1 MGFLSRFEK
10 TGTAP
15 ARLAAMEAVG
25 ACLMLTDASLNITYL
40 NPAAAAL
47 LRAAEA
53 DLQKVLPHFSTDR
66 LIGCNIDMFHK
77 NPAHQRQMLARLTA
91 THATTINVA
100 GWVFDVRISPLSL
113 PGKSIPSQT
122 GVGFVIE
129 WFDGRQRLARDDF
142 SARMAAIDR
151 VHSVV
156 SFTPDGT
163 VIDANDYFL
172 RMMGY
177 QRHEIIGQPHRM
189 FVPSA
194 EAASPAYRQFWEE
207 LRRGQFQARQ
217 FCRQTK
223 DGKPVW
229 IEGWYNPILDS
240 AGRVAKVIK
249 VATDI
254 TGQVDTLVNL
264 KLLLDENFADVE
276 RGIAAAA
283 AQTNGARLAVRDTS
297 GNVQSVTASAAET
310 VASISEIAHSMTR
323 SRSAT
328 EGVFDRAV
336 SVGESTGQLA
346 KAAQAMGGIV
356 GLIRNI
362 ASQINLL
369 ALNATIEAARAG
381 QAGKGFA
388 VVASEVKNLAI
399 QAAKATEQ
407 ISREIDGIQ
416 AISNEVASAV
426 ATIRDSITEVREYV
440 VGTASAIEQ
449 QTAVTHSMS
458 TNMQDASDAV
468 ATVSTNIAEIAAAL
482 AQVSAAVAK
491 TKEGARILI
500 RQ

>member
-25 ACLMLTDASLNITYL
+25 AGLMLTDASLTITYL
-40 NPAAAAL
+40 NPAATAL
-47 LRAAEA
+47 LRGAEA
-53 DLQKVLPHFSTDR
+53 DLQKVLPHFSADR
-66 LIGCNIDMFHK
+66 LIGCNVDMFHK

-91 THATTINVA
+91 AHAVTIDVA
-100 GWVFDVRISPLSL
+100 GWVFDVRISPLAQ
-113 PGKSIPSQT
+113 PGQPGS
-122 GVGFVIE
+122 GFVIE
-129 WFDGRQRLARDDF
+129 WFDGRHRLARDEF
-142 SARMAAIDR
+142 SAMMAAINR
-151 VHSVV
+151 VQSVV
-156 SFTPDGT
+156 SFSPDGI
-163 VIDANDYFL
+163 VLGANDYFL

-177 QRHEIIGQPHRM
+177 QREDVIGHPHRIFM
-189 FVPSA
+189 PPGDATSA
-194 EAASPAYRQFWEE
+194 AYRLFWDE
-207 LRRGQFQARQ
+207 LRRGQFQAGQ
-217 FCRQTK
+217 FCRQAK
-223 DGKPVW
+223 QGKPVW
-229 IEGWYNPILDS
+229 IEGWYNPILDPT
-240 AGRVAKVIK
+240 GRVVKVMK
-249 VATDI
+249 FASDI
-254 TGQVDTLVNL
+254 TGQVDTLGNL
-264 KLLLDENFADVE
+264 KTLLDENFADVE
-276 RGIAAAA
+276 RGIAAAT
-283 AQTNGARLAVRDTS
+283 AQTEGARMAVGDTS
-297 GNVQSVTASAAET
+297 GNVQSVAASAAET

-328 EGVFDRAV
+328 DGVFDRAV

-388 VVASEVKNLAI
+388 VVASEVKSLAI

-416 AISNEVASAV
+416 AISNEVAAAV

-468 ATVSTNIAEIAAAL
+468 ATVSTNIAEIAAVL

-491 TKEGARILI
+491 TKEGARVLV